1 MSIKALAILFTASA
15 IAATPVSA
23 QQADQNGS
31 PLPQFMSSAGR
42 AQLEQRVQETKP
54 VSQETRQSA
63 EMLSAR
69 FAGTLT
75 EPDSDAGDSKPESA
89 APVILDV
96 PADPAGRAR
105 VAVLMATG
113 PSTVPDLKKQKS
125 DRTTLKKPA
134 RAPAAAP
141 RIKQTKVKGEPAQ
154 APLAQR
160 SNAYPQA
167 QSFASNVVPGAD
179 VGWRTGFLGLF
190 TNPAFW
196 H

>member
-15 IAATPVSA
+15 MAATPVSA
-23 QQADQNGS
+23 EQADQNGS

-42 AQLEQRVQETKP
+42 AQLEQRIQETKP
-54 VSQETRQSA
+54 VSHETRQSA
-63 EMLSAR
+63 EILSAR
-69 FAGTLT
+69 FAGT
-75 EPDSDAGDSKPESA
+75 EPDPNADNAKPESA
-89 APVILDV
+89 PVVLDA
-96 PADPAGRAR
+96 PADPAGQAH

-113 PSTVPDLKKQKS
+113 PSTVPDLKKPKS
-125 DRTTLKKPA
+125 NRTTLKKPA
-134 RAPAAAP
+134 KQAAAAP
-141 RIKQTKVKGEPAQ
+141 RIKQTKVKGEPA
-154 APLAQR
+154 APLAER

-167 QSFASNVVPGAD
+167 QSFASNAVPGAD

>member
-15 IAATPVSA
+15 MAATPVSA

-42 AQLEQRVQETKP
+42 AQLEQRVQETNP
-54 VSQETRQSA
+54 VSDETRQSA

-69 FAGTLT
+69 FAGSLT
-75 EPDSDAGDSKPESA
+75 EPDPDAGGSKPESA
-89 APVILDV
+89 APVILDG
-96 PADPAGRAR
+96 PADPAGRAH

-113 PSTVPDLKKQKS
+113 PSTVPDLKKPKS
-125 DRTTLKKPA
+125 NRTMLKKPA
-134 RAPAAAP
+134 RPAAAAP
-141 RIKQTKVKGEPAQ
+141 RIKQTKVKAQPA
-154 APLAQR
+154 APLAER
-160 SNAYPQA
+160 SNAYPHA

-179 VGWRTGFLGLF
+179 AGWRTGFIGLF

>member
-15 IAATPVSA
+15 MAATPVSA
-23 QQADQNGS
+23 EQADQNGS

-54 VSQETRQSA
+54 VSHETRQSA
-63 EMLSAR
+63 EILSAR

-75 EPDSDAGDSKPESA
+75 EPDPDADNAKPQSA
-89 APVILDV
+89 APVILDA
-96 PADPAGRAR
+96 PADPAGRAH

-113 PSTVPDLKKQKS
+113 PSTVPDLKKPKS
-125 DRTTLKKPA
+125 NRTTLKKHAKPA
-134 RAPAAAP
+134 AAAP
-141 RIKQTKVKGEPAQ
+141 RIKQTKVKGEPA
-154 APLAQR
+154 APLAER
-160 SNAYPQA
+160 SNTYPQA
-167 QSFASNVVPGAD
+167 QSFASNAVPGAD

>member
-1 MSIKALAILFTASA
+1 MSIKALAILFIASA
-15 IAATPVSA
+15 MAAIPVSA

-54 VSQETRQSA
+54 VSHEARQSA
-63 EMLSAR
+63 ERLSER

-75 EPDSDAGDSKPESA
+75 EPDREGEGSKPEKA
-89 APVILDV
+89 APVILDA
-96 PADPAGRAR
+96 PADPAGRAH

-113 PSTVPDLKKQKS
+113 PTTVPDLKKPKS
-125 DRTTLKKPA
+125 NRTTLKKPS
-134 RAPAAAP
+134 RIPAAP
-141 RIKQTKVKGEPAQ
+141 PTQQTKVKGEPAQ
-154 APLAQR
+154 ASHAQG

-179 VGWRTGFLGLF
+179 EGWRTGFIGLF